1 MKVVLALVGL
11 VVVVGV
17 GWLIYEIANS
27 EDLGDRAEA
36 IVDDPDGFI
45 GEQVRIAGEVE
56 KFYPGAFTIGET
68 TWGDALLIVPASD
81 ASLPR
86 VITQRAAHPR
96 VEISGTVY
104 RSEGIHRVPGPRF
117 EAFRGKP
124 YVQASGIEI
133 VDP

>member
-1 MKVVLALVGL
+1 MRPVLAIVGL
-11 VVVVGV
+11 VVLVGIA
-17 GWLIYEIANS
+17 WLIYEIASS

-36 IVDDPDGFI
+36 IVDDPGRFV
-45 GEQVRIAGEVE
+45 GEQVTIAGEVE

-68 TWGDALLIVPASD
+68 TWGDELLIVPASD

-86 VITQRAAHPR
+86 VITQRAGRPR
-96 VEISGTVY
+96 VEIAGTVY
-104 RSEGIHRVPGPRF
+104 RSEGIYRVPGRRF

-124 YVQASGIEI
+124 YVRASGIEI

>member
-1 MKVVLALVGL
+1 MRTVLALVGL
-11 VVVVGV
+11 VVLVGIA
-17 GWLIYEIANS
+17 WLIYDIASS

-36 IVDDPDGFI
+36 IVDDPDRFV
-45 GEQVRIAGEVE
+45 GEQVTIAGEVE

-68 TWGDALLIVPASD
+68 TWDDELLIVPASD

-86 VITQRAAHPR
+86 VITQHAGHPR
-96 VEISGTVY
+96 VEIAGTVY
-104 RSEGIHRVPGPRF
+104 RSEGIYRVPGPRF

-124 YVQASGIEI
+124 YVQASGIET

>member
-1 MKVVLALVGL
+1 MRIVLALVGL
-11 VVVVGV
+11 VVVVGA
-17 GWLIYEIANS
+17 GWLIYEIANA

-36 IVDDPDGFI
+36 IVEDPDRFI
-45 GEQVRIAGEVE
+45 GEQVTIAGEVE
-56 KFYPGAFTIGET
+56 KFYPEAFTLGET
-68 TWGDALLIVPASD
+68 TWGDELLIVPEGD
-81 ASLPR
+81 ASVPR
-86 VITQRAAHPR
+86 VIARRAARPR
-96 VEISGTVY
+96 VEIVGTVH